1 MTPVAECGVRNEK
14 EKDCGVGVALALSAT
29 LAILL
34 AGPAGAADP
43 VADALAAVRRGQA
56 LIHQGRTK
64 EGVSVVREAAARAP
78 KNPTVQFAVGGALM
92 SARDYDGAIAALQ
105 AGLAL
110 APHSLLA
117 RKMLAAA
124 QRKKGDLAA
133 SRATLEALWRD
144 EPSFRA
150 AGVDLAEV
158 MAQQGDRRA
167 AIETYRYL
175 IDTYGAAEDARLAQ
189 IYAGL
194 GRVLEAEGD
203 RAGALAAFREAIR
216 IDPKQAQ
223 ARAALQRLSR

>member
-1 MTPVAECGVRNEK
+1 MKVTTGGTAG
-14 EKDCGVGVALALSAT
+14 LALSVLVAV
-29 LAILL
+29 LL
-34 AGPAGAADP
+34 AAAPAAAAGAAGGAKAAADP
-43 VADALAAVRRGQA
+43 IADLLDAVRRGQA

-78 KNPTVQFAVGGALM
+78 RSPTVQFAAGGALM

-105 AGLAL
+105 AGLKL
-110 APHSLLA
+110 APYSLLA
-117 RKMLAAA
+117 RKALARA
-124 QRKKGDLAA
+124 QRGRGDLAA
-133 SRATLEALWRD
+133 ARATLEALWRD

-175 IDTYGAAEDARLAQ
+175 IDTYSAAEDARLAH
-189 IYAGL
+189 IHASL

-203 RAGALAAFREAIR
+203 RAGALAAFREALR
-216 IDPKQAQ
+216 MDPKQPQ
-223 ARAALQRLSR
+223 ARAALKRLSR